1 MRKKRLIKKQPPQA
15 DDPYFPSPLV
25 RQLVTKIML
34 KGKKSKARKII
45 YQTFTHLKKETEQDP
60 LVVMEEAIKELKPQ
74 LETKKIRLGGIS
86 QPIPKEVKPER
97 SLCLALR

>member
-1 MRKKRLIKKQPPQA
+1 V
-15 DDPYFPSPLV
+15 DDPYFPSPV
-25 RQLVTKIML
+25 VKQLVTKIML
-34 KGKKSKARKII
+34 KGKKSQARKII
-45 YQTFTHLKKETEQDP
+45 YQAFAHLKKETEQDP
-60 LVVMEEAIKELKPQ
+60 LVVVEEAIKELKPQ